1 MKTEQQAQ
9 QEHTEQQEHYEIE
22 KELANRLRES
32 SREERKT
39 LYVTLYDE
47 YNQRVP
53 IYTAMAQKQ
62 SSQVTTTLSSP
73 QWRFLR
79 RFLRKN
85 TVFLEIGAGT
95 CAISLAAA
103 KRVKKVFAL
112 EVSQEVTRHVK
123 SSENFELV
131 LFDGFDIPL
140 PAESINVAFSDQV
153 IEHIHPDDLLEQL
166 TSIHSVLANRG
177 IYICITPNRLNGPH
191 DISRYFDVVATGFHL
206 REYTNSELSG
216 LFKQAGFSKVKAY
229 IGIPALYVRF
239 PLFVLRLQEG
249 LLNCLPRK
257 LRWTLA
263 RISLTRCIRLVGV
276 KNKKDYR

>member
-1 MKTEQQAQ
+1 MTNLTSASQS
-9 QEHTEQQEHYEIE
+9 HTE
-22 KELANRLRES
+22 LAQ
-32 SREERKT
+32 
-39 LYVTLYDE
+39 D
-47 YNQRVP
+47 
-53 IYTAMAQKQ
+53 Q
-62 SSQVTTTLSSP
+62 SSQAATTLASP

-79 RFLRKN
+79 RFLHKN

-103 KRVKKVFAL
+103 QRVKKVFAL
-112 EVSQEVTRHVK
+112 EVSKEITRHVK

-166 TSIHSVLANRG
+166 MSIHSVLANRG
-177 IYICITPNRLNGPH
+177 MYICITPNRLNGPH
-191 DISRYFDVVATGFHL
+191 DISRHFDVVATGFHL
-206 REYTNSELSG
+206 REYTNSELSD

-229 IGIPALYVRF
+229 VGIPALYVRF

-249 LLNCLPRK
+249 LLNRLPRK
-257 LRWTLA
+257 LSKPLA
-263 RISLTRCIRLVGV
+263 RISLTRCIRLVGI
-276 KNKKDYR
+276 KDKK

>member
-1 MKTEQQAQ
+1 MISTEQK
-9 QEHTEQQEHYEIE
+9 EQKERYEIE
-22 KELANRLRES
+22 KELATRLRES
-32 SREERKT
+32 SREERKL

-47 YNQRVP
+47 FNQRVP
-53 IYTAMAQKQ
+53 IYTELAEKQ
-62 SSQVTTTLSSP
+62 SAHDANTLSSP

-79 RFLRKN
+79 RFLHKD

-103 KRVKKVFAL
+103 QCVKKVFAL
-112 EVSQEVTRHVK
+112 EVSKEITRHVK
-123 SSENFELV
+123 NSENFALV
-131 LFDGFDIPL
+131 LFDGFAIPL

-177 IYICITPNRLNGPH
+177 SYICITPNRLNGPH

-206 REYTNSELSG
+206 REYTNSELSD

-229 IGIPALYVRF
+229 VGIPALYVRF

-249 LLNCLPRK
+249 LLNCLPHK
-257 LRWTLA
+257 LSKPLA
-263 RISLTRCIRLVGV
+263 RISLTRCIRLVGI
-276 KNKKDYR
+276 KNKQVEDRWK